1 MDVWDLLSQECRDEV
16 SHCLIRM
23 LRFYMCDSVVLNSIF
38 MVQDSQRFLLKI
50 KLQQQHQLLDKTYSA
65 VCLYICCF
73 LSKVVLIDSDSL
85 LDTLE
90 TYLRKHRFVIF
101 FSIFEICLFV

>member
-50 KLQQQHQLLDKTYSA
+50 KLQQQHQ
-65 VCLYICCF
+65 
-73 LSKVVLIDSDSL
+73 
-85 LDTLE
+85 
-90 TYLRKHRFVIF
+90 
-101 FSIFEICLFV
+101 